1 MRDVHH
7 TSDSTIGYKPAS
19 FPLKTSMNIV
29 IIGAGV
35 AGLAIGWRLVQR
47 GAQVTILERSQPG
60 SGATGASAG
69 MIAVTAETLESTHE
83 EREFA
88 KYSNAIW
95 PDFAREL
102 EDISGRSF
110 GYSRSGALI
119 LAEDVLA
126 LARLER
132 HGAVVDAAK
141 VRELAPLLTGEL
153 AGGLWAPDEAHVDSR
168 ALALGLAAAFQK
180 AGGKLA
186 ANESVVRIERRPA
199 QDGGERAAIAHT
211 PFGHYHADLF
221 VLAAGAW
228 SSLIE
233 ADLAPVVPVKGQ
245 MVAMMP
251 PPGLALP
258 GPVVWGQGVYAVPR
272 GPHLLIGATIEQAGF
287 DTKPTGEGLET
298 LLAAGARLIPG
309 LRDWTLVDHWAGL
322 RPGSPDGLPLL
333 GPTRLKDLWLA
344 AGQYRNGILFA
355 PAIADL
361 LSDQIMGRS
370 AGIAAFDPRRIAA

>member
-1 MRDVHH
+1 M
-7 TSDSTIGYKPAS
+7 K
-19 FPLKTSMNIV
+19 IV

-35 AGLAIGWRLVQR
+35 AGLAIGWRLVQA
-47 GAQVTILERSQPG
+47 GAEVTILERSQPG

-69 MIAVTAETLESTHE
+69 MIAVTAETLDSQSHE
-83 EREFA
+83 VEFA
-88 KYSNAIW
+88 KYSNALW
-95 PDFAREL
+95 PDFAKEVEAL
-102 EDISGRSF
+102 SGAAIGF
-110 GYSRSGALI
+110 SRSGALI
-119 LAEDVLA
+119 LAEDVLT

-132 HGAVVDAAK
+132 HGQTVGAAK
-141 VRELAPLLTGEL
+141 VRELVPLLTGEL

-168 ALALGLAAAFQK
+168 ALALGLALAFQK

-186 ANESVVRIERRPA
+186 ANEAVVRIERQRA
-199 QDGGERAAIAHT
+199 GDGGERAAAAHT
-211 PFGHYHADLF
+211 PFGRYHADLF

-233 ADLAPVVPVKGQ
+233 ADLAPIVPVKGQ
-245 MVAMMP
+245 MIALAP
-251 PPGLALP
+251 PPGLSLP
-258 GPVVWGQGVYAVPR
+258 GPVVWGHGVYAVPR
-272 GPHLLIGATIEQAGF
+272 GPHLLIGATTEQMGF
-287 DTKPTGEGLET
+287 DTRPTGEGLET

-333 GPTRLKDLWLA
+333 GPTKLQDLWLA

-355 PAIADL
+355 PAIAEIMR
-361 LSDQIMGRS
+361 DQIFGRS

>member
-1 MRDVHH
+1 M
-7 TSDSTIGYKPAS
+7 K
-19 FPLKTSMNIV
+19 IV

-35 AGLAIGWRLVQR
+35 AGLAIGWRLAQA
-47 GAQVTILERSQPG
+47 GAEVTILERSQPG

-69 MIAVTAETLESTHE
+69 MIAVTAETLEAQSHE
-83 EREFA
+83 IEFA
-88 KYSNAIW
+88 KYSNTLW
-95 PDFAREL
+95 PDFAKEV
-102 EDISGRSF
+102 ETVSGRQIGF
-110 GYSRSGALI
+110 SRSGTLI
-119 LAEDVLA
+119 LADDVLA
-126 LARLER
+126 LAQLER
-132 HGAVVDAAK
+132 HGRTVDAGK
-141 VRELAPLLTGEL
+141 VRELAPLLTGDF

-168 ALALGLAAAFQK
+168 ALGLGLAVAFQK

-186 ANESVVRIERRPA
+186 ANEAVVRIERRRS
-199 QDGGERAAIAHT
+199 QDGGERAAVAHT
-211 PFGHYHADLF
+211 PFGLYHADLF

-245 MVAMMP
+245 MIAVMP
-251 PPGLALP
+251 PSGLALP
-258 GPVVWGQGVYAVPR
+258 GPVVWGHGVYTVPR
-272 GPHLLIGATIEQAGF
+272 GPHLLVGATVEQMGF
-287 DTKPTGEGLET
+287 DTKPTGEGLES

-355 PAIADL
+355 PAIADIMR
-361 LSDQIMGRS
+361 DQILGRS
-370 AGIAAFDPRRIAA
+370 SGIAAFDPRRIAA